1 MAMYA
6 GVFMTIGFTFYLS
19 VIADAPSSQALTHL
33 VGGLCFTLGF
43 ILLAVCGTSLFTS
56 SVMTVMAKSRG
67 VISWRTWLIN
77 ALLVAC
83 GNLAGIA
90 CFSLLIW
97 FSGLVMS
104 ENAMWG
110 VAVLHCAEGKMHH
123 TFTESVSLGIMCNL
137 MVCLALWMSYCGR
150 SLCDKIVAMIL
161 PITLFVAS
169 GFEHCIANL
178 FVIPFAI
185 AIRHFA
191 PPPLLATGAQ

>member
-1 MAMYA
+1 
-6 GVFMTIGFTFYLS
+6 
-19 VIADAPSSQALTHL
+19 
-33 VGGLCFTLGF
+33 
-43 ILLAVCGTSLFTS
+43 
-56 SVMTVMAKSRG
+56 MTVMAKSRG

-191 PPPLLATGAQ
+191 PTSFWQLAHSSADNFPTLTVSHFITANLLPVMLGNIIGGAVLVSICYRAIYLRQES

>member
-1 MAMYA
+1 MAMSA
-6 GVFMTIGFTFYLS
+6 GVFMAIGFTFYLS

-97 FSGLVMS
+97 FPLVMS
-104 ENAMWG
+104 EERCG
-110 VAVLHCAEGKMHH
+110 DRGLHCAEGKCIIH
-123 TFTESVSLGIMCNL
+123 LLNL
-137 MVCLALWMSYCGR
+137 SASALC
-150 SLCDKIVAMIL
+150 
-161 PITLFVAS
+161 
-169 GFEHCIANL
+169 
-178 FVIPFAI
+178 AI
-185 AIRHFA
+185 
-191 PPPLLATGAQ
+191 

>member
-1 MAMYA
+1 
-6 GVFMTIGFTFYLS
+6 
-19 VIADAPSSQALTHL
+19 
-33 VGGLCFTLGF
+33 
-43 ILLAVCGTSLFTS
+43 
-56 SVMTVMAKSRG
+56 
-67 VISWRTWLIN
+67 
-77 ALLVAC
+77 
-83 GNLAGIA
+83 A

-191 PPPLLATGAQ
+191 PPPFWQLAHSSADNFPALTVSHFITANLLPVMLGNIIGGAVLVSMCYRAIYLRQES

>member
-1 MAMYA
+1 
-6 GVFMTIGFTFYLS
+6 
-19 VIADAPSSQALTHL
+19 
-33 VGGLCFTLGF
+33 
-43 ILLAVCGTSLFTS
+43 
-56 SVMTVMAKSRG
+56 
-67 VISWRTWLIN
+67 
-77 ALLVAC
+77 
-83 GNLAGIA
+83 
-90 CFSLLIW
+90 
-97 FSGLVMS
+97 
-104 ENAMWG
+104 
-110 VAVLHCAEGKMHH
+110 AVLHCAEGKMHH

-191 PPPLLATGAQ
+191 PPPFWQLAHSSADNFPALTVSHFITANLLPVMLGNIIGGAVLVSICYRAIYLRQEP

>member
-1 MAMYA
+1 M
-6 GVFMTIGFTFYLS
+6 
-19 VIADAPSSQALTHL
+19 
-33 VGGLCFTLGF
+33 GGLCFTLGF

-191 PPPLLATGAQ
+191 PPPSGSWRTVAQTIFRH

>member
-1 MAMYA
+1 
-6 GVFMTIGFTFYLS
+6 
-19 VIADAPSSQALTHL
+19 
-33 VGGLCFTLGF
+33 
-43 ILLAVCGTSLFTS
+43 
-56 SVMTVMAKSRG
+56 
-67 VISWRTWLIN
+67 
-77 ALLVAC
+77 
-83 GNLAGIA
+83 
-90 CFSLLIW
+90 
-97 FSGLVMS
+97 
-104 ENAMWG
+104 
-110 VAVLHCAEGKMHH
+110 MHH

-191 PPPLLATGAQ
+191 PTSFWQLAHSSADHFPALTVSHFITANLLPVMLGNIIGGAVLVSICYRAIYLRQEPKISPAKQFVGLKIILARFAHRAGVNHGFDQRRQWNGEEYAPESPQTTEDHY